1 MNTLV
6 LAMLNVKRV
15 QGKGD
20 KIYDLTLLKLLF
32 KPSLIFPCN
41 CILQQNPSL
50 PDHMPGIIESVVMG
64 CIDSVNYSVKFDNQV
79 YTPKTIN
86 GVISKSDVKFYTS
99 EGGDFIFYDSAYNS
113 WRIGGG
119 AAETIQADCS
129 SLGIC

>member
-6 LAMLNVKRV
+6 LVMFNVKYV

-20 KIYDLTLLKLLF
+20 KTYVFFLFKLLF

-41 CILQQNPSL
+41 CILQQNP
-50 PDHMPGIIESVVMG
+50 DHTPGLLEAAVIQ
-64 CIDSVNYSVKFDNQV
+64 CIDSVDYNFKFEDQV
-79 YTPKTIN
+79 YKPKTIN
-86 GVISKSDVKFYTS
+86 GVFSQSEVKFYTS

>member
-6 LAMLNVKRV
+6 LVMLNVKRV

-20 KIYDLTLLKLLF
+20 KIYVFTLLKVLF

-64 CIDSVNYSVKFDNQV
+64 CIDSVNYSVKFENQV

-119 AAETIQADCS
+119 TAETIQADCS